1 MKQTAIFAPMFS
13 MFALTIIV
21 WTYMYSRRIPFIRR
35 NRFDL
40 DNMNPNEL
48 IAAMPRAVR
57 TPSDNLRNLFELPVL
72 FYALA
77 IYLFVTTQVDQGYM
91 IAAWIFVAFRV
102 LHSAVHCTVNIV
114 LLRFFLYVVATAALW
129 FMLIRAM
136 LVHFSA

>member
-1 MKQTAIFAPMFS
+1 MNQAAIFSPMFS
-13 MFALTIIV
+13 MFALTIVV
-21 WTYMYSRRIPFIRR
+21 WTYMYSRRIPFIRS
-35 NRFDL
+35 NKFDL
-40 DNMNPNEL
+40 DYMNPNEL
-48 IAAMPRAVR
+48 IAIMPRAVR

-136 LVHFSA
+136 LVHFGA